1 MDFGAIM
8 DVAIGI
14 IFVWIVLSLSTIQ
27 IQEWITTALD
37 KRAKDLEKAIHEM
50 LANPNMKSQ
59 FYDHPIIR
67 GLTSRKRRE
76 PSKVPSWFYRYPI
89 LRGFT
94 KEKRMLPSYIPS
106 QQFVRALFD
115 IAITAN
121 TESSLIQQGILKL
134 RDDLNNDRSKL
145 TVQQAIIEE
154 LNLLS
159 ELARSAAATEA
170 GTAITKRTVELLKTR
185 AENFLKDFGEK
196 YPNITLDNQVVQLL
210 TAGIQNA
217 LEEARRLKKEMDDVV
232 DLQPTK
238 KDVAAS
244 LTNVRKGV
252 AALSVISPEVH
263 QTLSAL
269 LMNIE
274 DYATEKE
281 KQLASAR
288 DNVEKWFNDS
298 MDRASGAFK
307 RYSQLMALLIGLALA
322 LLMNVD
328 SFDLTLYL
336 WRDPSVRQVLV
347 AQATRAVDQANG
359 LAGST
364 DSAANP
370 IDIVK
375 DAQQQLQ
382 ELNLPI
388 GWGLSP
394 VVTGSDANGNPTNS
408 CLLFPGPGD
417 AFGIPLPQG
426 RCLAPPQ
433 ANDQSNLVSKFIG
446 IFITALAAMQGAPF
460 WFDMLKRAVNLR
472 GTGPNPSEKK

>member
-1 MDFGAIM
+1 MDFGAIV

-37 KRAKDLEKAIHEM
+37 KRAKDLEKAIHEI
-50 LANPNMKSQ
+50 LANPNLKSQ
-59 FYDHPIIR
+59 FYDHPVIR
-67 GLTSRKRRE
+67 GMTSRKRRE
-76 PSKVPSWFYRYPI
+76 PSKVPAWFYRYPL

-94 KEKRMLPSYIPS
+94 REKRKLPSYIPS

-115 IAITAN
+115 IAVTAN

-134 RDDLNNDRSKL
+134 RDDLNSDRSKL
-145 TVQQAIIEE
+145 TVQQAVIEE

-170 GTAITKRTVELLKTR
+170 GTAITKNTVKLLKTK
-185 AENFLKDFGEK
+185 AQNFTEEFQQK
-196 YPNITLDNQVVQLL
+196 YPNLTLDNKVVQIL
-210 TAGIQNA
+210 TTGINNA
-217 LEEARRLKKEMDDVV
+217 LTEATQLKNEMDEVV
-232 DLQPTK
+232 GLQPK
-238 KDVAAS
+238 KDAATS
-244 LTNVRKGV
+244 LTKVRHGV

-274 DYATEKE
+274 EYATEKE

-288 DNVEKWFNDS
+288 ENVEKWFNDS
-298 MDRASGAFK
+298 MDRASGVFK
-307 RYSQLMALLIGLALA
+307 RYSQVMALFIGLALA
-322 LLMNVD
+322 LLLNVD

-347 AQATRAVDQANG
+347 AQATRAIEQADSPSGN
-359 LAGST
+359 T
-364 DSAANP
+364 DSAGNP
-370 IDIVK
+370 IDIATS
-375 DAQQQLQ
+375 AQQRLQ
-382 ELNLPI
+382 ELNLPV
-388 GWGLSP
+388 GWGIAP
-394 VVTGSDANGNPTNS
+394 IVNGTDEDGNPTNS
-408 CLLFPGPGD
+408 CRLFPGPGD

-426 RCLAPPQ
+426 RCLAPPH
-433 ANDQSNLVSKFIG
+433 ANDQTNLVSKIVG
-446 IFITALAAMQGAPF
+446 ILITAFAAMQGAPF

-472 GTGPNPSEKK
+472 GTGPNPAEKK

>member
-14 IFVWIVLSLSTIQ
+14 IFVWIILSLSTIQ

-37 KRAKDLEKAIHEM
+37 KRAKDLEKAIYEM

-59 FYDHPIIR
+59 FYDHPVIR
-67 GLTSRKRRE
+67 GMTVRKRRE
-76 PSKVPSWFYRYPI
+76 PSRIPAWFYRYPI

-94 KEKRMLPSYIPS
+94 KEKRKLPSYIPS

-115 IAITAN
+115 IAMTAN

-134 RDDLNNDRSKL
+134 RDDFNNDRSKL
-145 TVQQAIIEE
+145 TVEQAVIEE

-170 GTAITKRTVELLKTR
+170 GTAITKQTVKLLKTKT
-185 AENFLKDFGEK
+185 ENFIQDLHAK
-196 YPNITLDNQVVQLL
+196 YPNLKLDDQVIQIL
-210 TAGIQNA
+210 TTGLNNA
-217 LEEARRLKKEMDDVV
+217 LTEATRLKDEMDEVV
-232 DLQPTK
+232 KLQPK
-238 KDVAAS
+238 KDVAPS
-244 LTNVRKGV
+244 LTKVRQGV

-269 LMNIE
+269 LMNVE
-274 DYATEKE
+274 EYATEKE
-281 KQLASAR
+281 QQLANAR
-288 DNVEKWFNDS
+288 ENVERWFNDA

-307 RYSQLMALLIGLALA
+307 RYSQVVALLIGLTLA
-322 LLMNVD
+322 LLLNVD
-328 SFDLTLYL
+328 SLDLTLYL

-347 AQATRAVDQANG
+347 AQATRAVEQGDSPSE
-359 LAGST
+359 ST
-364 DSAANP
+364 DSEGNP
-370 IDIVK
+370 IDIATS
-375 DAQQQLQ
+375 AQQQLR
-382 ELNLPI
+382 ELNLPV
-388 GWGLSP
+388 GWGISP
-394 VVTGSDANGNPTNS
+394 VVTGTNEDGRPTNS

-426 RCLAPPQ
+426 RCLAPPH
-433 ANDQSNLVSKFIG
+433 ANDQSNIVSKIVG
-446 IFITALAAMQGAPF
+446 ILMTALAAMQGAPF

-472 GTGPNPSEKK
+472 GTGPNPAEKK